1 MANRTLKRITSF
13 LSFCIVMGFASVAFA
28 SPQSDAA
35 ISGQGGIMVLG
46 ASLGLGLAALGG
58 GLGQGRAAAAALD
71 GIARN
76 PGAADKV
83 RGPMI
88 LGLALIESLVIYAL
102 IIALLVVTKF

>member
-1 MANRTLKRITSF
+1 MLFR
-13 LSFCIVMGFASVAFA
+13 
-28 SPQSDAA
+28 SDL
-35 ISGQGGIMVLG
+35 V
-46 ASLGLGLAALGG
+46 
-58 GLGQGRAAAAALD
+58 R
-71 GIARN
+71 RN